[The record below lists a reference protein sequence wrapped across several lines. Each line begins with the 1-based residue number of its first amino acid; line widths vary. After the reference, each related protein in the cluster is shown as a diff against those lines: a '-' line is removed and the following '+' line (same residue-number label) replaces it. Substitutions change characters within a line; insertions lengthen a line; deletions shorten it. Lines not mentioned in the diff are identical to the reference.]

1 MGDVRSRLARLSKG
15 FREHYLDYE
24 ALTDQLHSWQ
34 REFPEWI
41 ELESLGETPEG
52 RQLWLAVV
60 GKEPERL
67 RPALWVDGNMHAAE
81 LCGSSVALALI
92 EAVLELCLSE
102 ETAALGL
109 PESVRAIVRDGLF
122 YVLPRMSPDGAEM
135 VLKTGR
141 VVRSVPRDTRADSG
155 RPRWLGRDLD
165 GDGQVL
171 MLRYR
176 DDAGEFV
183 ESTEEP
189 GLMLRRQ
196 IDDPGPYYQLGVE
209 GVIEHFDGVTVP
221 TPGAFDDHFPD
232 FNRNFPWSWAPEP
245 EQEGAGPFP
254 LSEPETRAV
263 VEFATRHPNIFAWGN
278 YHTFGG
284 VYIRP
289 LGHAPDVEMNPSDMS
304 LYNQFAVWAREH
316 TGYPTV
322 SGFHEFTYSPNQPL
336 RGDIVDFAY
345 HQRGAFAYT
354 CELWDLF
361 RQLGLEKPQ
370 RFAESYVRLGRAEH
384 KRLWHWDREHN
395 QSRIFR
401 PWQPVNHPQ
410 LGRVDV
416 GGLDPRIGVW
426 NPPEQHLQETCNNQ
440 VALMLRVAA
449 LAPRVRLVCIER
461 TRLAEGAWTAKIA
474 VENLGY
480 LPTHVLESAK
490 RGPLGSCPRV
500 ELTPIGCQLASPAHS
515 TFEIDHLWG
524 WGRGAF
530 SLQSSLLATR
540 SAGSASK
547 TCVAF
552 SVRGTGA
559 VRVRLSSPRLGSLE
573 TVVEAPS
580 E

>member
-1 MGDVRSRLARLSKG
+1 M
-15 FREHYLDYE
+15 DYD
-24 ALTDQLHSWQ
+24 ALTEQLQSWQ
-34 REFPEWI
+34 REFPEWLR
-41 ELESLGETPEG
+41 LESLGETPEG

-60 GKEPERL
+60 GREPERL
-67 RPALWVDGNMHAAE
+67 RPAFWVDGNMHAAE
-81 LCGSSVALALI
+81 LCGSSVALAWI
-92 EAVLELCLSE
+92 EALLELFLEHEGAS
-102 ETAALGL
+102 LGVS
-109 PESVRAIVRDGLF
+109 ESVRRVVNDGLF

-141 VVRSVPRDTRADSG
+141 VVRSVPRDTRPATR

-183 ESTEEP
+183 ESAEEP

-196 IDDPGPYYQLGVE
+196 IDDPGPYYQLAVE
-209 GVIEHFDGVTVP
+209 GVIEHFDGVTIP

-232 FNRNFPWSWAPEP
+232 LNRNFPWSWAPEP
-245 EQEGAGPFP
+245 DQEGAGAFP
-254 LSEPETRAV
+254 TSEPESRAV
-263 VEFATRHPNIFAWGN
+263 VEFATRHPNIFAWEN

-289 LGHAPDVEMNPSDMS
+289 LGHAPDVEMSPTDLS
-304 LYNQFAVWAREH
+304 LYNQFAMWAVEH
-316 TGYPTV
+316 TGFPTV

-336 RGDIVDFAY
+336 RGDIVDYAY

-370 RFAESYVRLGRAEH
+370 RFAESYVRLGRAAH
-384 KRLWHWDREHN
+384 KQLWRWDREHN
-395 QSRIFR
+395 GSRIFR
-401 PWQPVNHPQ
+401 PWKPVEHPQ
-410 LGRVDV
+410 LGAVEV
-416 GGLDPRIGVW
+416 GGLDPRVGVW
-426 NPPEQHLQETCNNQ
+426 NPPEQRLPEVCEKQIQ
-440 VALMLRVAA
+440 VLLRVAA
-449 LAPRVRLVCIER
+449 LAPRVRLSCVER

-480 LPTHVLESAK
+480 LPTYVLESAR
-490 RGPLGSCPRV
+490 RGPLGECPRL
-500 ELTPIGCQLASPAHS
+500 ELHPDGCTLTSPAQHS
-515 TFEIDHLWG
+515 LELDHLVG

-547 TCVAF
+547 TWVSF
-552 SVRGTGA
+552 SVRGSGS
-559 VRVRLSSPRLGSLE
+559 VRVRLSSPRLGALE
-573 TVVEAPS
+573 TLVEAPL